1 MVNTIGGR
9 PGSLQH
15 LSGSKIALMPTRC
28 GAKLPQLLLHL
39 HLRRRVQLFFQ
50 SLQRKENGA
59 VLRESRHQNSCTLPK
74 LLAITLFDLE
84 IVDQHAVYSPN
95 GEQLC
100 ARPSGSKEFHVQKSA
115 GGQRRPIELCPTKL
129 SMVTSGYWD

>member
-15 LSGSKIALMPTRC
+15 LSGSKIAWMPTRC

-59 VLRESRHQNSCTLPK
+59 VLRESHQQKKFMHVAKLIGHNTFRLRDCRLTCSLLSKRGVAVCVTL
-74 LLAITLFDLE
+74 
-84 IVDQHAVYSPN
+84 
-95 GEQLC
+95 
-100 ARPSGSKEFHVQKSA
+100 
-115 GGQRRPIELCPTKL
+115 
-129 SMVTSGYWD
+129 